1 MFPCRQSLHCKTL
14 SRSVFLVQVKNARAD
29 KRNIW
34 REGENG
40 DKCEARALCTLKKPI
55 LSIERK
61 KKPSCFL
68 VSTKPCPVQT
78 AFVPM
83 NSSFTLFLQL
93 NLKMLGVITEISFLQ
108 APHLPSQAM
117 STRPI
122 LILTSLFQ
130 ALSTKEECRV
140 KLEDG
145 YSFHKVQCTINFFTV
160 YTEFRMFYSS
170 KKIRVLD
177 SFHFFSLSY
186 ITCIRW

>member
-1 MFPCRQSLHCKTL
+1 
-14 SRSVFLVQVKNARAD
+14 
-29 KRNIW
+29 
-34 REGENG
+34 
-40 DKCEARALCTLKKPI
+40 
-55 LSIERK
+55 
-61 KKPSCFL
+61 
-68 VSTKPCPVQT
+68 
-78 AFVPM
+78 M

-130 ALSTKEECRV
+130 VLSTKEECRV

-170 KKIRVLD
+170 EKQESMKV
-177 SFHFFSLSY
+177 FHFFFLSY
-186 ITCIRW
+186 ITCIGW

>member
-1 MFPCRQSLHCKTL
+1 
-14 SRSVFLVQVKNARAD
+14 
-29 KRNIW
+29 
-34 REGENG
+34 
-40 DKCEARALCTLKKPI
+40 
-55 LSIERK
+55 
-61 KKPSCFL
+61 
-68 VSTKPCPVQT
+68 
-78 AFVPM
+78 M

-93 NLKMLGVITEISFLQ
+93 NLKMLGVITEMSFMQ

-145 YSFHKVQCTINFFTV
+145 YSFHKVQCIINFFTV
-160 YTEFRMFYSS
+160 YTEFRMFCSR
-170 KKIRVLD
+170 KKQEFLKV
-177 SFHFFSLSY
+177 FHFFFLSY